1 MKNKQ
6 PPFQITNKI
15 IDEVAEISELTGRL
29 SAHDHLSG
37 NPNLRRTNRI
47 RTIHGSLAIEQNTL
61 SLEQVTAVLNG
72 KHVLAPPKDI
82 AEVKNAYEI
91 YERLDEL
98 DPYSVEDLLTA
109 HGIMTRGLVEESGMF
124 RTRPVGVVDQEG
136 HVLHFGTLPQY
147 VPDLVM
153 ELLDWAKHSDLH
165 MLIRSCVFHYELE
178 LIHPFA
184 DGNGRIGRLWHTL
197 LLSKWN
203 PVFAWLPV
211 ESIIH
216 DHQQD
221 YYDAINTSND
231 AGESTAFIEFMLSAI
246 KTSLIDAIHM
256 SDEMSDGKMDKKTLR
271 WQKIEQFLQTHEYIM
286 NADVRE
292 LCGISAATANRI
304 LVELANEGK
313 LYKARANGHWVYQS
327 SN

>member
-1 MKNKQ
+1 MKSTK
-6 PPFQITNKI
+6 PPFEITNQMI
-15 IDEVAEISELTGRL
+15 HGVADIAKLIGKLDLDHRL
-29 SAHDHLSG
+29 SA
-37 NPNLRRTNRI
+37 NPTLRRSNRI

-91 YERLDEL
+91 YERMEEL

-109 HGIMTRGLVEESGMF
+109 HGILTRGLVEESGMF
-124 RTRPVGVVDQEG
+124 RTRPVGVMDNEG
-136 HVLHFGTLPQY
+136 QVLHFGTLPQY

-153 ELLDWAKHSDLH
+153 ELLEWVKTSDLH

-178 LIHPFA
+178 RIHPFS

-197 LLSKWN
+197 LLSKWH
-203 PVFAWLPV
+203 PAFAWLPM

-216 DHQQD
+216 NRQQE
-221 YYDAINTSND
+221 YYAAINTSND
-231 AGESTAFIEFMLSAI
+231 AGESTIFIEFMLSTIQA
-246 KTSLIDAIHM
+246 SLTEASEAV
-256 SDEMSDGKMDKKTLR
+256 SDRKLDKATLR
-271 WQKIEQFLQTHEYIM
+271 WNKIQAFLQTHDYIM

-292 LCGISAATANRI
+292 LCDVSAATANRI
-304 LVELANEGK
+304 LGNLASENRIVKIHVG
-313 LYKARANGHWVYQS
+313 GHWKYQLPR
-327 SN
+327 